1 MKEIFTMWKYP
12 KMVSLV
18 ALSAALYAA
27 VLIPFKSFQIMPGI
41 DIRIGTALVPV
52 LGIFF
57 GPAGAWGAAIGN
69 LIGDFFGSVGIG
81 SIFGFLGNF
90 FFAFAAYKIWYS
102 GKDNFPITNTP
113 AKVGKYLVA
122 SLFGTLS
129 LIAIL
134 CFGLSAVVASLPYK
148 VLPPI
153 LILTNGIPPFVLG
166 AALISL
172 FAKRLDRWNLTFNNI
187 MKPEDFTLKGKTNP
201 LGLVLLL
208 GGALISI
215 AAGLYMGH
223 VQGVDVGA
231 KLIAA
236 AGPPLIAYFLG
247 LALIGIDA
255 EEFKK
260 IQSEDDEV
268 EEQPTTI

>member
-1 MKEIFTMWKYP
+1 MKEIFSMWKYP

-27 VLIPFKSFQIMPGI
+27 VLIPFKSFQLMPGI
-41 DIRIGTALVPV
+41 DIRIGTAIVPV
-52 LGIFF
+52 MGIFF

-90 FFAFAAYKIWYS
+90 LFAFASYKIWYS
-102 GKDNFPITNTP
+102 GKDNYPIANTP

-129 LIAIL
+129 LIAVL

-153 LILTNGIPPFVLG
+153 LIFTNGIPPFVLG
-166 AALISL
+166 AALMSL
-172 FAKRLDRWNLTFNNI
+172 FAKRLDKWNLTFKNI
-187 MKPEDFTLKGKTNP
+187 MKPEDFKLKGKTNL
-201 LGLVLLL
+201 LGVIFLL

-223 VQGVDVGA
+223 VQGVDVGP

-236 AGPPLIAYFLG
+236 AGPPLLVYFIG
-247 LALIGIDA
+247 IALIGIDPD
-255 EEFKK
+255 EFKE
-260 IQSEDDEV
+260 IQSKDDEI
-268 EEQPTTI
+268 EDQTETL

>member
-18 ALSAALYAA
+18 ALAAALYAA

-41 DIRIGTALVPV
+41 DIRIGTALVPA

-69 LIGDFFGSVGIG
+69 LIGDFFGTVGIG

-90 FFAFAAYKIWYS
+90 FFAYAAYKIWYS

-113 AKVGKYLVA
+113 AKVGKYMVS

-134 CFGLSAVVASLPYK
+134 CFGLSAIVASLPYK

-153 LILTNGIPPFVLG
+153 LIFTNGIPPLVLG
-166 AALISL
+166 APLISL
-172 FAKRLDRWNLTFNNI
+172 FAKRLDKWNLTFNNI
-187 MKPEDFTLKGKTNP
+187 MEPGDFTLKKKTNL
-201 LGLVLLL
+201 LGLVFVLV
-208 GGALISI
+208 GALLSI

-223 VQGVDVGA
+223 VRGVDVGV
-231 KLIAA
+231 KLLASS
-236 AGPPLIAYFLG
+236 GPPLLLYFIG
-247 LALIGIDA
+247 LALMGIDA
-255 EEFKK
+255 EEFRK
-260 IQSEDDEV
+260 IQSKEEDAE
-268 EEQPTTI
+268 